1 MTDRSALH
9 AAAAQARAA
18 SAQAQGE
25 PMGLPGGVAKR
36 EDVRAPSQLRVE
48 RVKKDGQEFD
58 LVEGY
63 ASVTERAYEMW
74 DWLGPY
80 MEIVS
85 ADAFDATLKAAPE
98 VVYRFNH
105 AGTPMARTTN
115 GRLELWADTTGLG
128 DRAWLNPKRADVAEL
143 VTAIR
148 DDDVREQSFMF
159 MIVAGQWSPDY
170 TEYRITEV
178 DLDRG
183 DVGPVT
189 YGANPF
195 TSVVARSGDILAA
208 LPHLPKIAASEALE
222 VLTARGDLTIPTL
235 TAQPADRTGELV
247 RTGRSIS
254 LVLAQL
260 ALDED

>member
-1 MTDRSALH
+1 
-9 AAAAQARAA
+9 
-18 SAQAQGE
+18 
-25 PMGLPGGVAKR
+25 
-36 EDVRAPSQLRVE
+36 
-48 RVKKDGQEFD
+48 
-58 LVEGY
+58 
-63 ASVTERAYEMW
+63 
-74 DWLGPY
+74 
-80 MEIVS
+80 
-85 ADAFDATLKAAPE
+85 
-98 VVYRFNH
+98 
-105 AGTPMARTTN
+105 
-115 GRLELWADTTGLG
+115 
-128 DRAWLNPKRADVAEL
+128 
-143 VTAIR
+143 
-148 DDDVREQSFMF
+148 

-235 TAQPADRTGELV
+235 AAPPADRTGELV
-247 RTGRSIS
+247 KVGRSIN
-254 LVLAQL
+254 LVLAEL

>member
-1 MTDRSALH
+1 MTDRKALH
-9 AAAAQARAA
+9 TAAAQARAA
-18 SAQAQGE
+18 AAEAE
-25 PMGLPGGVAKR
+25 PLGLPCGIAR
-36 EDVRAPSQLRVE
+36 RDDVRAPTQLRVE
-48 RVKKDGQEFD
+48 RVKKDGQDFD
-58 LVEGY
+58 LIEGY

-85 ADAFDATLKAAPE
+85 ADAFDTTLKAAPE

-115 GRLELWADTTGLG
+115 GRLELWADDQGLG
-128 DRAWLNPKRADVAEL
+128 DRAWLNPKRSDVEQM

-148 DDDVREQSFMF
+148 DGDVTEQSFMF
-159 MIVAGQWSPDY
+159 TIVAGQWSPDY

-189 YGANPF
+189 YGANPY
-195 TSVVARSGDILAA
+195 TSVAARSGDILAA
-208 LPHLPKIAASEALE
+208 LPHLPKIAAGEALE
-222 VLTARGDLTIPTL
+222 VLAARGDLTVPTL
-235 TAQPADRTGELV
+235 TAPPADRTGGELV
-247 RTGRSIS
+247 KTGRSVAMWQHM
-254 LVLAQL
+254 LLADDL
-260 ALDED
+260 

>member
-1 MTDRSALH
+1 MTDRAALH

-18 SAQAQGE
+18 AVAEAAE
-25 PMGLPGGVAKR
+25 PLGMPCGLAR
-36 EDVRAPSQLRVE
+36 RDDVRAPSQLRVE

-85 ADAFDATLKAAPE
+85 AEAFDKTLKAGPE

-115 GRLELWADTTGLG
+115 GRLELWADGTGLG
-128 DRAWLNPKRADVAEL
+128 DRAWLNPKRADVEQM

-159 MIVAGQWSPDY
+159 SIVAGQWSPDY

-195 TSVVARSGDILAA
+195 TSVAARSGEILAA
-208 LPHLPKIAASEALE
+208 LPHLPKIAAGEALE

-235 TAQPADRTGELV
+235 TVPPADRTGELV
-247 RTGRSIS
+247 KVGRSIQ
-254 LVLAQL
+254 LVLAEL